1 MLGSYLEEP
10 NQVSLRLFAK
20 MTLASLR
27 ARPLLDATLALL
39 AVAISTTGAAI
50 AETPKIERPG
60 FPLAPNRV
68 ITTKTLSA
76 TAPGGTVTT
85 QSLTA
90 TAPGGAV
97 NTTALTVIA
106 PGGIVA
112 TQPLMVTAPGGT
124 LTTQTLKAVAPGG
137 TITTQPI
144 SAIAPPPKR

>member
-76 TAPGGTVTT
+76 TAPGGT
-85 QSLTA
+85 
-90 TAPGGAV
+90 
-97 NTTALTVIA
+97 
-106 PGGIVA
+106 
-112 TQPLMVTAPGGT
+112 